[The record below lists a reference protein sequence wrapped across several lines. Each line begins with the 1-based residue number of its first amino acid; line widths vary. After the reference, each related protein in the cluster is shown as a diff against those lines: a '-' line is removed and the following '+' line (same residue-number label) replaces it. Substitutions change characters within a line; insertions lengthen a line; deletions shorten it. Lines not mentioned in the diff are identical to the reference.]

1 MTMNKKHF
9 SLLKKSTLFGAALAV
24 AFGINGCSSDD
35 SVSAP
40 TFSPFERVATL
51 DVVLKTDG
59 SGDVDYAATY
69 AKTQAVAAAI
79 HTYIETVDDAL
90 PVVDGGNG
98 FPANWIIGGSDD
110 LDPAVVDGILA
121 IPSKDKIDPTLAEPD
136 LSAKANTY
144 KIQVMDICNA
154 YYAKMALGVTNV
166 VAGDVTSKVANGFI
180 HAPTLP
186 CEVSVYN
193 DADNIY
199 VDMLDPEAIFSL
211 FFSDVLFGTQ
221 MDDATFSDAMM
232 QLPADVKGE
241 LKTIIYAALEGDYP
255 GGYTEMAQ
263 PMGPKYTQNQIP
275 KVVDDSPYDSPYI
288 HYAYMK
294 ADASEI
300 TFLELKGIAQ
310 DIINTL
316 GLPDLPTSGTH
327 EGILDDLLSPGSSWR
342 SARLT
347 PLGLPG
353 AGADATAAPYKNFV
367 IEACSPKY
375 AKDALGSEATGP
387 GRHHGPALPCEITVG
402 VIQSTVDGP
411 YDTLLVSFLEPG
423 FMFNALFSDGFGA
436 FDADTM
442 AYYESLPGIVRAD
455 LKLLTD
461 YALANQTAVTGLAAP
476 LISLGELKYDMLP

>member
-1 MTMNKKHF
+1 MKNMKKS
-9 SLLKKSTLFGAALAV
+9 SLLQKSSLLGAAFAV

-35 SVSAP
+35 SSSGP

-51 DVVLKTDG
+51 DVVTVDG
-59 SGDVDYAATY
+59 VIDYDATY
-69 AKTQAVAAAI
+69 AKTVKVAQAI
-79 HTYIETVDDAL
+79 HTYIETENDITKH
-90 PVVDGGNG
+90 G
-98 FPANWIIGGSDD
+98 FPANWIIGGADE
-110 LDPAVVDGILA
+110 DPGTIGDGILA
-121 IPSKDKIDPTLAEPD
+121 IPSKDKKNPTLAEPD
-136 LSAKANTY
+136 LSAAANTY

-166 VAGDVTSKVANGFI
+166 VNGVDTSKVANGFI

-193 DADNIY
+193 DAENIY

-221 MDDATFSDAMM
+221 MEDAAFAEAMM
-232 QLPADVKGE
+232 KLPADVKGE
-241 LKTIIYAALEGDYP
+241 LKTIIYAALEADYP
-255 GGYTEMAQ
+255 GGYTQMAE

-275 KVVDDSPYDSPYI
+275 KVVDASPYDSPYI

-294 ADASEI
+294 DDANEI
-300 TFLELKGIAQ
+300 TVAELKGIAQ
-310 DIINTL
+310 GIIDTL
-316 GLPDLPTSGTH
+316 GLPDLPGSGTH
-327 EGILDDLLSPGSSWR
+327 EGILDQLLSPGSSWR
-342 SARLT
+342 SARTT

-353 AGADATAAPYKNFV
+353 AGVDANTAPYKNFV

-423 FMFNALFSDGFGA
+423 FMFNALFSDGFGG
-436 FDADTM
+436 FDAETM

-455 LKLLTD
+455 LKLLAD
-461 YALANQTAVTGLAAP
+461 YGLDNKAP
-476 LISLGELKYDMLP
+476 VNLISLGELKYDMLPE